1 MKTILVILAVYWVT
15 VVVST
20 YIIRHFNVKKPLNQF
35 FSSFPNQKK
44 ESKWKHPFIVFLLP
58 IVLPFLLLG
67 VGIGTLVEKLRGKTS
82 KPEKK
87 LDLDFLSDLLKDE
100 PEKDAVCTLDLQED
114 LPDSDHKTAALA
126 LGTALMTEKFSKFK
140 KLLDESVSLTLY
152 DDRTIRGKD
161 AVVSYWRSFLA
172 KENDRNKDV
181 EMLVGFCVRF
191 HRAALILKL
200 YKQEPIVVFRM
211 VDGKVVNM
219 VLAPLCYF
227 EFEISLVTMEGLP
240 YTVDAIERNTIQ
252 IAEARPNLL
261 PCLYCGRPS
270 EQLEWQ
276 MALFEE
282 NNVIYEGLASE
293 CPCCRKMVEYVVQKP
308 FGPIESYI
316 RYKWDLPMEADED
329 TYYAQKGKQFHKWLQ
344 ANLQTFTE
352 EADGKTVLGILDKL
366 HLVSGAEMGFHFAT
380 EEFGC
385 QRDYAYF
392 YVSSAS
398 GEKKGL
404 PYRFEQQIM
413 VEPSIEGVW
422 QLFLLMSSYHVM
434 PFWGDGIYKYQN
446 YIFQM
451 SDLQAI
457 GPTKKLDYSDQERE
471 QLLLPSVTIKELKED
486 VPQLGT
492 NAKWLAVIECS
503 KWNISRGLVR
513 EKEIVV
519 LDGEHK
525 LLFYGGNNK
534 DIVLSA
540 DSAKYRMFGT
550 IKTRRLLEKRWL
562 K

>member
-1 MKTILVILAVYWVT
+1 
-15 VVVST
+15 
-20 YIIRHFNVKKPLNQF
+20 
-35 FSSFPNQKK
+35 
-44 ESKWKHPFIVFLLP
+44 
-58 IVLPFLLLG
+58 
-67 VGIGTLVEKLRGKTS
+67 
-82 KPEKK
+82 
-87 LDLDFLSDLLKDE
+87 
-100 PEKDAVCTLDLQED
+100 
-114 LPDSDHKTAALA
+114 
-126 LGTALMTEKFSKFK
+126 
-140 KLLDESVSLTLY
+140 
-152 DDRTIRGKD
+152 
-161 AVVSYWRSFLA
+161 
-172 KENDRNKDV
+172 
-181 EMLVGFCVRF
+181 MLVGFCVRF

-270 EQLEWQ
+270 EQLKWQ
-276 MALFEE
+276 RALFEE
-282 NNVIYEGLASE
+282 DDVVYEGFASE
-293 CPCCRKMVEYVVQKP
+293 CPCCHKMVECVVQKP

-329 TYYAQKGKQFHKWLQ
+329 TYYAQKGKQFHKWMQ

-380 EEFGC
+380 EEYGC

-471 QLLLPSVTIKELKED
+471 QLLLPSVTIRELKED
-486 VPQLGT
+486 VSQLGT

>member
-1 MKTILVILAVYWVT
+1 MKAIVKTPKRVAKNMRKLLRNDVKLANTDKMLTLAEYNYFFDTNYSFEDVFGKENVEKATAEKLKYYENYWLL
-15 VVVST
+15 
-20 YIIRHFNVKKPLNQF
+20 YIDIDHYLPDDDYKRTALT
-35 FSSFPNQKK
+35 
-44 ESKWKHPFIVFLLP
+44 FIVNFLYN
-58 IVLPFLLLG
+58 
-67 VGIGTLVEKLRGKTS
+67 
-82 KPEKK
+82 
-87 LDLDFLSDLLKDE
+87 DFSE
-100 PEKDAVCTLDLQED
+100 FEEI
-114 LPDSDHKTAALA
+114 
-126 LGTALMTEKFSKFK
+126 
-140 KLLDESVSLTLY
+140 LDEEVSLVLY

-161 AVVSYWRSFLA
+161 AVASYWRSFLA

-181 EMLVGFCVRF
+181 EMLVGFCAHF
-191 HRAALILKL
+191 HRAALMLNL
-200 YKQEPIVVFRM
+200 YNQEPIVVFRM

-219 VLAPLCYF
+219 VLAPLYYY
-227 EFEISLVTMEGLP
+227 ENGNAIVTMEGLP

-252 IAEARPNLL
+252 IVEARPNLL

-270 EQLEWQ
+270 EQLKWQ
-276 MALFEE
+276 RVRFEE
-282 NNVIYEGLASE
+282 NDVGYEGLASV
-293 CPCCRKMVEYVVQKP
+293 CPCCHKMVEYVVQKP
-308 FGPIESYI
+308 FGPSESYG
-316 RYKWDLPMEADED
+316 RYKWDLPVEADED

-344 ANLQTFTE
+344 ANLETFD
-352 EADGKTVLGILDKL
+352 EADGKTMVLGILDKL
-366 HLVSGAEMGFHFAT
+366 HLASGAVMGFHFAT
-380 EEFGC
+380 EESGS
-385 QRDYAYF
+385 QRDYSYF

-404 PYRFEQQIM
+404 PYSFEQQIM
-413 VEPSIEGVW
+413 VEPSVEGVW

-434 PFWGDGIYKYQN
+434 PFWGDGIYNYQN

-457 GPTKKLDYSDQERE
+457 GPTKNLDYSDLKRE
-471 QLLLPSVTIKELKED
+471 HLLLPSVTIKELKQD
-486 VPQLGT
+486 VPQSGT
-492 NAKWLAVIECS
+492 DAKWLAVIECS

-550 IKTRRLLEKRWL
+550 IKTRRLLEKRWP

>member
-1 MKTILVILAVYWVT
+1 MKTFLIILAIYWVA
-15 VVVST
+15 VIVST
-20 YIIRHFNVKKPLNQF
+20 YIIRHFNGKNPLNQF

-44 ESKWKHPFIVFLLP
+44 ESKWMHPFIVFLHP

-82 KPEKK
+82 KPEKEQ
-87 LDLDFLSDLLKDE
+87 DLDFLSDLLKDE

-114 LPDSDHKTAALA
+114 LPDSDYKSAAMV

-181 EMLVGFCVRF
+181 EMLVGFCAHF

-200 YKQEPIVVFRM
+200 YNQESIVVFRM

-227 EFEISLVTMEGLP
+227 EDEISPVTMEGLP
-240 YTVDAIERNTIQ
+240 YTVDAIKRNTIQ

-270 EQLEWQ
+270 EQLKWQ
-276 MALFEE
+276 RALFEE
-282 NNVIYEGLASE
+282 DDVVYEGLASE
-293 CPCCRKMVEYVVQKP
+293 CPCCHKMVEYVVQKP

-413 VEPSIEGVW
+413 VEPSVEGVW

-457 GPTKKLDYSDQERE
+457 GPNKKLDYSDQERE
-471 QLLLPSVTIKELKED
+471 QLLLPSVTIRELKED

>member
-44 ESKWKHPFIVFLLP
+44 ESKWMHPFIVFLLP

-67 VGIGTLVEKLRGKTS
+67 VGIGTLVKKLRGKTT
-82 KPEKK
+82 KPEKEQ
-87 LDLDFLSDLLKDE
+87 DLDFLSDLLKDE
-100 PEKDAVCTLDLQED
+100 PEKDAICTLNLQED

-126 LGTALMTEKFSKFK
+126 LGTALITKEFLEFE
-140 KLLDESVSLTLY
+140 KLLDEEVSLVLY
-152 DDRTIRGKD
+152 DDRTIRGID
-161 AVVSYWRSFLA
+161 AVASYWRGFLA

-181 EMLVGFCVRF
+181 EMLVGFCIRF
-191 HRAALILKL
+191 HRVALMLNL
-200 YKQEPIVVFRM
+200 YNQEPIVVFRM

-219 VLAPLCYF
+219 VLAPLYYY
-227 EFEISLVTMEGLP
+227 ENGNAIVTMEGLP

-270 EQLEWQ
+270 EQLKWQ
-276 MALFEE
+276 RVRFEE
-282 NNVIYEGLASE
+282 NDVGYEGLASV
-293 CPCCRKMVEYVVQKP
+293 CPCCHKMVEYVVQKP
-308 FGPIESYI
+308 FGPSESYG
-316 RYKWDLPMEADED
+316 RYKWDLPQEADED

-344 ANLQTFTE
+344 ANLETFE

-366 HLVSGAEMGFHFAT
+366 HLASDDEMGFHFAT
-380 EEFGC
+380 EEFGS
-385 QRDYAYF
+385 QRDYSYF

-398 GEKKGL
+398 WEKKGL
-404 PYRFEQQIM
+404 PYSFEQQIM
-413 VEPSIEGVW
+413 VEPSVEGVW

-434 PFWGDGIYKYQN
+434 PFWGDGIYNYQN
-446 YIFQM
+446 CIFQM

-457 GPTKKLDYSDQERE
+457 GPTKNLDYSDLKRE
-471 QLLLPSVTIKELKED
+471 HLLLPSVTIKELKED

-492 NAKWLAVIECS
+492 DAKWLAFIECS
-503 KWNISRGLVR
+503 KWNIMKGLVR
-513 EKEIVV
+513 EKDIVI
-519 LDGEHK
+519 LDGAHK
-525 LLFYGGNNK
+525 LLSYKKEK
-534 DIVLSA
+534 DEVQSA
-540 DSAKYRMFGT
+540 YYAKYRMSGT
-550 IKTRRLLEKRWL
+550 IKTRRLLEKQWL

>member
-1 MKTILVILAVYWVT
+1 MKTFLIILAIYWVA
-15 VVVST
+15 VIVST
-20 YIIRHFNVKKPLNQF
+20 YIIRYFNGKKPLNQF

-44 ESKWKHPFIVFLLP
+44 ESKWMHPFIVFLLP

-82 KPEKK
+82 KPEKE

-152 DDRTIRGKD
+152 DERTIRGKD

-181 EMLVGFCVRF
+181 EMLVVFCIRF
-191 HRAALILKL
+191 HRAALMLNL
-200 YKQEPIVVFRM
+200 YNQEPIVVFRM

-227 EFEISLVTMEGLP
+227 ENEISPVTMEGLP
-240 YTVDAIERNTIQ
+240 YTVDAIERNTVQ
-252 IAEARPNLL
+252 IVEARPNLL
-261 PCLYCGRPS
+261 PCFYCGRPS

-276 MALFEE
+276 RALFEE
-282 NNVIYEGLASE
+282 NDVVYEGLASE
-293 CPCCRKMVEYVVQKP
+293 CPCCHKMVEYVVQKP

-413 VEPSIEGVW
+413 VEPSVEGVW

-471 QLLLPSVTIKELKED
+471 QLLLPSVTIRELKED

-492 NAKWLAVIECS
+492 NAKWLAFIECS

>member
-20 YIIRHFNVKKPLNQF
+20 YIIRHFNGKKAVNPLLPKWF
-35 FSSFPNQKK
+35 TRRK
-44 ESKWKHPFIVFLLP
+44 EPKWMHPFIVFLLP
-58 IVLPFLLLG
+58 IVLPFLLG
-67 VGIGTLVEKLRGKTS
+67 IWGIGTLAEKLRGKTS
-82 KPEKK
+82 KPEKEQ
-87 LDLDFLSDLLKDE
+87 DLGFLSDLLKDE

-114 LPDSDHKTAALA
+114 LSDSDHKTAALA
-126 LGTALMTEKFSKFK
+126 LGTALMTGKFSKFK

-181 EMLVGFCVRF
+181 EMLVGFCAHF

-200 YKQEPIVVFRM
+200 YNQEPIVVFRM

-219 VLAPLCYF
+219 VLAPLCYY
-227 EFEISLVTMEGLP
+227 ENGNALVTMEGLP
-240 YTVDAIERNTIQ
+240 YTVDAVERNTIQ
-252 IAEARPNLL
+252 IVEARPNLL
-261 PCLYCGRPS
+261 PCLYCGKPS

-276 MALFEE
+276 RALFEE
-282 NNVIYEGLASE
+282 NDVVYEGLASE
-293 CPCCRKMVEYVVQKP
+293 CPCCHKMVEYVVQKP

-344 ANLQTFTE
+344 ANLETFD
-352 EADGKTVLGILDKL
+352 EADGKTTVLGILDKL
-366 HLVSGAEMGFHFAT
+366 HLASGVEMGFHFAT
-380 EEFGC
+380 EELAS
-385 QRDYAYF
+385 QRDYSYF

-398 GEKKGL
+398 GEKKGW
-404 PYRFEQQIM
+404 PYSFEQQIM
-413 VEPSIEGVW
+413 VEPSVEGVW

-434 PFWGDGIYKYQN
+434 PFWGDGIYNYQN

-457 GPTKKLDYSDQERE
+457 GPTKNLDYSDLKRE
-471 QLLLPSVTIKELKED
+471 HLLLPSVTIKELKED
-486 VPQLGT
+486 VPQSGT

-503 KWNISRGLVR
+503 KWNILKGLVR
-513 EKEIVV
+513 EKDIVV

-525 LLFYGGNNK
+525 LLSYKKEK
-534 DIVLSA
+534 DEVQSA
-540 DSAKYRMFGT
+540 YYAKYRMSGT
-550 IKTRRLLEKRWL
+550 IKTRRLLEKQWL

>member
-1 MKTILVILAVYWVT
+1 MKTIIVILAIYWVA
-15 VVVST
+15 VIVST
-20 YIIRHFNVKKPLNQF
+20 YIIRHFNGKKPLNQF

-44 ESKWKHPFIVFLLP
+44 ESKWMHVFIVFHLP
-58 IVLPFLLLG
+58 IVLPFLL
-67 VGIGTLVEKLRGKTS
+67 VIWGIGTLVEKLRGKSS
-82 KPEKK
+82 KPEKEQ
-87 LDLDFLSDLLKDE
+87 DLGFLSDLLKDE

-126 LGTALMTEKFSKFK
+126 LGTALMTEKFSEFK
-140 KLLDESVSLTLY
+140 KLLDEEVSLVLY

-172 KENDRNKDV
+172 KENNRNKDV

-219 VLAPLCYF
+219 VLAPLYYYENENAF
-227 EFEISLVTMEGLP
+227 VTTEGLP
-240 YTVDAIERNTIQ
+240 YTVDAIGRNTIQ
-252 IAEARPNLL
+252 IVEARPNLL

-270 EQLEWQ
+270 EQLKWQ
-276 MALFEE
+276 RVRFEE
-282 NNVIYEGLASE
+282 NDVGYEGLASV
-293 CPCCRKMVEYVVQKP
+293 CPCCHKMVEYVVQKP
-308 FGPIESYI
+308 FGPSESYG

-352 EADGKTVLGILDKL
+352 EVDGKTVLGILDKL

-434 PFWGDGIYKYQN
+434 PFWGDGIYNYQN

-457 GPTKKLDYSDQERE
+457 GPTKNLDYSDLKRE
-471 QLLLPSVTIKELKED
+471 HLLLPSVTIKELKGD
-486 VPQLGT
+486 VPQSGT
-492 NAKWLAVIECS
+492 DAKWLAVIECS
-503 KWNISRGLVR
+503 KWNIMKGLVR
-513 EKEIVV
+513 EKDIVI
-519 LDGEHK
+519 LDGAHK
-525 LLFYGGNNK
+525 LLSYKKEK
-534 DIVLSA
+534 DEVQSA
-540 DSAKYRMFGT
+540 YYAKYRMSGT
-550 IKTRRLLEKRWL
+550 IKTRRLLEKRWH

>member
-1 MKTILVILAVYWVT
+1 MKTILVILAIYWVT

-20 YIIRHFNVKKPLNQF
+20 YIIRHFNGKKPLNQF
-35 FSSFPNQKK
+35 LSSFPNQKK
-44 ESKWKHPFIVFLLP
+44 ESKWIHPYIVFLLP

-82 KPEKK
+82 KPEKEQ
-87 LDLDFLSDLLKDE
+87 DLDFLSDLLKDE

-172 KENDRNKDV
+172 KENNRNKDV
-181 EMLVGFCVRF
+181 EMLVGFCAHF

-200 YKQEPIVVFRM
+200 YNQEPIVVFRM

-219 VLAPLCYF
+219 VLAPLYYY
-227 EFEISLVTMEGLP
+227 ENGNALVTMEGLP
-240 YTVDAIERNTIQ
+240 YTVDAIGRNTIQ
-252 IAEARPNLL
+252 IVEARPNML

-270 EQLEWQ
+270 EQLKWQ
-276 MALFEE
+276 RVRFEE
-282 NNVIYEGLASE
+282 NDVGYEGLASV
-293 CPCCRKMVEYVVQKP
+293 CPCCHKMVEYVVQKP
-308 FGPIESYI
+308 FGPSESYG
-316 RYKWDLPMEADED
+316 RYKWDLPQEADED

-344 ANLQTFTE
+344 ANMETFE
-352 EADGKTVLGILDKL
+352 EADGKTTVLGILDKL
-366 HLVSGAEMGFHFAT
+366 HFASGAEMGFHFAT
-380 EEFGC
+380 EELAS
-385 QRDYAYF
+385 QRDYSYF

-404 PYRFEQQIM
+404 PYSFEQQIM
-413 VEPSIEGVW
+413 VEPSVEGEW

-434 PFWGDGIYKYQN
+434 PFWGDGIYNYQN

-457 GPTKKLDYSDQERE
+457 GPTKNLDYSDLIRE
-471 QLLLPSVTIKELKED
+471 HLLLPSVTIKELKQD
-486 VPQLGT
+486 VPQSGT
-492 NAKWLAVIECS
+492 DAKWLAVIECS
-503 KWNISRGLVR
+503 KWNIMKGLVR
-513 EKEIVV
+513 EKDIVI
-519 LDGEHK
+519 LDGAYK
-525 LLFYGGNNK
+525 LLSYKKEK
-534 DIVLSA
+534 DEVQSA
-540 DSAKYRMFGT
+540 YYAKYRMSGT

>member
-1 MKTILVILAVYWVT
+1 MKTFLIILAIYWVA

-20 YIIRHFNVKKPLNQF
+20 YIIRHFNGKKPLNQF

-44 ESKWKHPFIVFLLP
+44 ESKWMHPFIVFLHP

-82 KPEKK
+82 KPEKE

-126 LGTALMTEKFSKFK
+126 LGTALMTGKFSKFK

-172 KENDRNKDV
+172 KENNRNKDI
-181 EMLVGFCVRF
+181 EMLIGFCAHF

-200 YKQEPIVVFRM
+200 YNQEPIVVFRM

-227 EFEISLVTMEGLP
+227 EDEIFPVTMEGLP

-252 IAEARPNLL
+252 IVEARPNLL

-276 MALFEE
+276 RALFEE
-282 NNVIYEGLASE
+282 NDVVYEGLASE
-293 CPCCRKMVEYVVQKP
+293 CPCCHKMVEYVVQKP

-366 HLVSGAEMGFHFAT
+366 HLASGAEMGFHFAT

-404 PYRFEQQIM
+404 PYSFEQQIM
-413 VEPSIEGVW
+413 VEPSVEGVW

-434 PFWGDGIYKYQN
+434 PFWGDDIYKYQN

-457 GPTKKLDYSDQERE
+457 GPTKNLDYSDQERE
-471 QLLLPSVTIKELKED
+471 QLLLPSVTINELKEN

-525 LLFYGGNNK
+525 LLFYDGNNK

-550 IKTRRLLEKRWL
+550 IKMRRLLEKQWL

>member
-20 YIIRHFNVKKPLNQF
+20 YIIRHFNGKKPLNQF

-67 VGIGTLVEKLRGKTS
+67 VGIGTLVEKLRGKSS
-82 KPEKK
+82 KPKIEH
-87 LDLDFLSDLLKDE
+87 DLSFLSGLLEDE

-126 LGTALMTEKFSKFK
+126 LGTALMTEKFSEFEKF
-140 KLLDESVSLTLY
+140 LDESVSLTFY

-161 AVVSYWRSFLA
+161 AVASYWRSFLA

-181 EMLVGFCVRF
+181 EMLVGFCIRF
-191 HRAALILKL
+191 HRAALMLNL
-200 YKQEPIVVFRM
+200 YNQEPIVVFRM

-219 VLAPLCYF
+219 VLAPLYYY
-227 EFEISLVTMEGLP
+227 ENGNAIVTMEGLP
-240 YTVDAIERNTIQ
+240 YTVDAIGRNTIQ
-252 IAEARPNLL
+252 IVEARPNLL

-270 EQLEWQ
+270 EHLKWQ
-276 MALFEE
+276 RVRFEE
-282 NNVIYEGLASE
+282 NDVGYEGLASV
-293 CPCCRKMVEYVVQKP
+293 CPCCHKMVEYVVQKP
-308 FGPIESYI
+308 FGPSKSYG

-344 ANLQTFTE
+344 ATLETFD
-352 EADGKTVLGILDKL
+352 EADGKTTVWGILDKL
-366 HLVSGAEMGFHFAT
+366 HLASGAEMGFHFAT
-380 EEFGC
+380 EESGS
-385 QRDYAYF
+385 QGDYSYF

-404 PYRFEQQIM
+404 PYSFEQQIM
-413 VEPSIEGVW
+413 VEPSVDGVW

-434 PFWGDGIYKYQN
+434 PFWGDGIYNYQN

-457 GPTKKLDYSDQERE
+457 GPTKNLDYSDLKRE
-471 QLLLPSVTIKELKED
+471 HLLLPSVTIKELKQD
-486 VPQLGT
+486 VPQSGT
-492 NAKWLAVIECS
+492 DAKWLAVIECS
-503 KWNISRGLVR
+503 KWNILKGLAR
-513 EKEIVV
+513 EKDIVI
-519 LDGEHK
+519 LDGAHK
-525 LLFYGGNNK
+525 LLSYKKEK
-534 DIVLSA
+534 DEVQSA
-540 DSAKYRMFGT
+540 YYAKYRMSGT
-550 IKTRRLLEKRWL
+550 IKTRRLLEKQWL

>member
-1 MKTILVILAVYWVT
+1 MKTFLIILAIYWVA
-15 VVVST
+15 VIVST
-20 YIIRHFNVKKPLNQF
+20 YIIRYFNGKKPLNQF
-35 FSSFPNQKK
+35 FSTFPNQKK
-44 ESKWKHPFIVFLLP
+44 ESKWMHPFIVFLLP

-82 KPEKK
+82 KPEKEQ
-87 LDLDFLSDLLKDE
+87 DLDFLSDLLKDE

-126 LGTALMTEKFSKFK
+126 LGTALMTKKFSKFK

-172 KENDRNKDV
+172 KENNWNRDV
-181 EMLVGFCVRF
+181 EMLVGFCVHF
-191 HRAALILKL
+191 HRAALILKF
-200 YKQEPIVVFRM
+200 YKQEPIVVFRI

-219 VLAPLCYF
+219 VLAPLFYF
-227 EFEISLVTMEGLP
+227 DDKISLVTMEGLP
-240 YTVDAIERNTIQ
+240 YTVDAIGRNTIQ
-252 IAEARPNLL
+252 IVEARPNLL

-270 EQLEWQ
+270 EQLKWQ
-276 MALFEE
+276 RVRFEE
-282 NNVIYEGLASE
+282 NDVGYEGLASV
-293 CPCCRKMVEYVVQKP
+293 CPCCHKMVEYVVQKP

-366 HLVSGAEMGFHFAT
+366 HLASGAEMGFHFGT
-380 EEFGC
+380 EEFGS
-385 QRDYAYF
+385 QRDYSYF

-404 PYRFEQQIM
+404 PYNFEQQIM
-413 VEPSIEGVW
+413 VEPSVEGVW

-457 GPTKKLDYSDQERE
+457 GPTKNLDYSDQERE

-492 NAKWLAVIECS
+492 NAKWLAFIECS
-503 KWNISRGLVR
+503 NWNISRGLVR

-540 DSAKYRMFGT
+540 DYAKYRMFGT